1 MDKRPEPRVSADI
14 PVRIW
19 GMDAEGRPFFQNA
32 HAGSISDEGA
42 ALTGIAHP
50 LKAGDVIGIQHGEH
64 KARFRIVWIVDT
76 GGARKREAGVELLPA
91 QHSPWRGMAKIEMSQ
106 PQDSKNRRRY
116 ARYKVLFP
124 IEISFP
130 DANRGR
136 MQTHATDI
144 GGRGCYVETLV
155 PLAVGTNVN
164 INFAIDAEK
173 IRTTGTV
180 RTSAPGVGMG
190 LEFTTL
196 DDQVQQRLQQFLER
210 MDTGFAQRDA
220 ATQGS

>member
-1 MDKRPEPRVSADI
+1 MDKRPEARVSADI
-14 PVRIW
+14 LVRVW
-19 GMDAEGRPFFQNA
+19 GMDADGRPFFQNA
-32 HAGSISDEGA
+32 HAGNISSEGA

-50 LKAGDVIGIQHGEH
+50 LKAGDIIGIQHGEH
-64 KARFRIVWIVDT
+64 KARFRVVWVIDT
-76 GGARKREAGVELLPA
+76 GGTRKHEAGVELLPA
-91 QHSPWRGMAKIEMSQ
+91 QQSPWRGLAQTEKSSQ
-106 PQDSKNRRRY
+106 ADPKNRRRY

-124 IEISFP
+124 IEISFN
-130 DANRGR
+130 DAHRGR

-164 INFAIDAEK
+164 ISFAMDSEK
-173 IRTTGTV
+173 VRTTGTV
-180 RTSAPGVGMG
+180 RTSDPGVGMG

-196 DDQVQQRLQQFLER
+196 DNHVQMRLQEFLEK

-220 ATQGS
+220 ATQGA